1 MTTTSTEPAAP
12 ATPGGQVSPW
22 NAEQKQ
28 LRKSME
34 QYFEPLSAGAVED
47 DLAGVF
53 NREKWDMIRESGAIR
68 IPFDP
73 EWGGLGH
80 DALTLVYALE
90 HLGFGCRDSG
100 LLFGL
105 ATQIVSMAIPIQKFG
120 SDEQKDR
127 YLRRLIDGEILSAH
141 AISEPGAGS
150 DATGMVTTVTSDGDD
165 YVLNGQKAWC
175 TSGPIADVLTVYAKG
190 EGDDAATSISA
201 FIVERDTPGVEISEP
216 IPKMGLGTSPIGM
229 IEFRDVRIPKG
240 NLLGRP
246 GAGFFILE
254 HVMTWEIL
262 CIFVMMCG
270 EMQHRLD
277 LCLDYAKQRKQ
288 FGAPIGSNQ
297 YIAGKLVDMK
307 LGLENSRK
315 HIYDTARRFAK
326 KRSVV
331 AEVSMCKLVTSEANL
346 QSALNAVQIFGARG
360 YIRETGLEKQLRDAV
375 GSPIY
380 SGTNETQRIR
390 LASMMGLPT

>member
-1 MTTTSTEPAAP
+1 MTTTSTEAAAP
-12 ATPGGQVSPW
+12 ATPGGQTSPW

-34 QYFEPLSAGAVED
+34 PYFEPLSAGAIED
-47 DLAGVF
+47 DENGVF
-53 NREKWDMIRESGAIR
+53 NRDKWDMIRESGAIR

-80 DALTLVYALE
+80 DALTLTYVLE

-105 ATQIVSMAIPIQKFG
+105 ATQIVSMAMPIQKFG
-120 SDEQKDR
+120 SDELKDR

-150 DATGMVTTVTSDGDD
+150 DATGMVTNVVSDGDE

-201 FIVERDTPGVEISEP
+201 FIVERGTPGLTIGDPV
-216 IPKMGLGTSPIGM
+216 PKMGLGTSPFGM
-229 IEFRDVRIPKG
+229 IEFKDVRIPKS
-240 NLLGRP
+240 NLLGRA
-246 GAGFFILE
+246 GAGFFVLE

-277 LCLDYAKQRKQ
+277 RCVDYAKKRQQ

-297 YIAGKLVDMK
+297 YIQGKLVDMK
-307 LGLENSRK
+307 IGLENSRK

-346 QSALNAVQIFGARG
+346 QSALNAVQIFGAKG
-360 YIRETGLEKQLRDAV
+360 YIRETGLEKQLRDAI

-390 LASMMGLPT
+390 LASMMGIS

>member
-1 MTTTSTEPAAP
+1 MTTASTSAA
-12 ATPGGQVSPW
+12 AETGGQVSPW
-22 NAEQKQ
+22 SAEQKE
-28 LRKSME
+28 LRKSIE
-34 QYFEPLSAGAVED
+34 PYFERLSAGVLED
-47 DLAGVF
+47 DENGVF
-53 NREKWDMIRESGAIR
+53 NREKWDLIRESGAIR
-68 IPFDP
+68 LPFDP

-80 DALTLVYALE
+80 DALTLVYVLE

-105 ATQIVSMAIPIQKFG
+105 ATQIVSMAIPLQKFG
-120 SDEQKDR
+120 SDELKDR

-150 DATGMVTTVTSDGDD
+150 DATCMATTVATDGDE
-165 YVLNGQKAWC
+165 YVLNGEKAWC
-175 TSGPIADVLTVYAKG
+175 TSGPIADVLTVYARG

-201 FIVERDTPGVEISEP
+201 FIVERDTPGLVIHDA
-216 IPKMGLGTSPIGM
+216 IPKMGLGTSPFGL
-229 IEFRDVRIPKG
+229 IEVHDVRVPKG
-240 NLLGRP
+240 HLLGRP
-246 GAGFFILE
+246 GAGFFVLE

-270 EMQHRLD
+270 EMQARLD
-277 LCLDYAKQRKQ
+277 MCLDYAKKRKQ

-315 HIYDTARRFAK
+315 HVYDTARRFAK

-331 AEVSMCKLVTSEANL
+331 TEVSMCKLVTSEANL

-360 YIRETGLEKQLRDAV
+360 YTRETGLEKQLRDAV

-390 LASMMGLPT
+390 LASMMGLP

>member
-1 MTTTSTEPAAP
+1 
-12 ATPGGQVSPW
+12 
-22 NAEQKQ
+22 
-28 LRKSME
+28 
-34 QYFEPLSAGAVED
+34 
-47 DLAGVF
+47 VF
-53 NREKWDMIRESGAIR
+53 NRDKWELLRQSDVIR
-68 IPFDP
+68 IPFLP

-80 DALTLVYALE
+80 DALTLTYVLE
-90 HLGFGCRDSG
+90 HLGYGCRDSG

-120 SDEQKDR
+120 SDELKDR
-127 YLRRLIDGEILSAH
+127 YLRRLIDGEIISAH

-150 DATGMVTTVTSDGDD
+150 DATGMVTTVAKDGDE
-165 YVLNGQKAWC
+165 YVLNGEKAWC

-201 FIVERDTPGVEISEP
+201 FIVERDTPGLTIGEP
-216 IPKMGLGTSPIGM
+216 IPKMGLGTSPFGM
-229 IEFRDVRIPKG
+229 IEFKDVRIPAG
-240 NLLGRP
+240 NMLGRP
-246 GAGFFILE
+246 GSGFFVLE

-262 CIFVMMCG
+262 GIFGMMCG

-277 LCLDYAKQRKQ
+277 LSVRYAKRRQQ

-307 LGLENSRK
+307 IGLESSRK
-315 HIYDTARRFAK
+315 HIYDTARQFAK
-326 KRSVV
+326 GRSVV
-331 AEVSMCKLVTSEANL
+331 AEVSMAKLVTSEANL
-346 QSALNAVQIFGARG
+346 QSALNAVQIHGARG
-360 YIRETGLEKQLRDAV
+360 YIRETGLEKQLRDAI

-390 LASMMGLPT
+390 LASMMGLPQS

>member
-1 MTTTSTEPAAP
+1 MTTASTSAA
-12 ATPGGQVSPW
+12 AETGGQVSPW
-22 NAEQKQ
+22 SAEQKE
-28 LRKSME
+28 LRKSIE
-34 QYFEPLSAGAVED
+34 PYFDRLSAGVLED
-47 DLAGVF
+47 DENGVF

-68 IPFDP
+68 LPFDP

-80 DALTLVYALE
+80 DALTLVYVLE

-105 ATQIVSMAIPIQKFG
+105 ATQIVSMAIPLQKFG
-120 SDEQKDR
+120 SDELKDR

-150 DATGMVTTVTSDGDD
+150 DATGMVTTVVSDGDE
-165 YVLNGQKAWC
+165 YVLNGEKAWC
-175 TSGPIADVLTVYAKG
+175 TSGPIADLLTVYARG

-201 FIVERDTPGVEISEP
+201 FIVERDTPGVQIGEP
-216 IPKMGLGTSPIGM
+216 IPKMGLGTSPFGM
-229 IEFRDVRIPKG
+229 IKFDDVRIPKG
-240 NLLGRP
+240 NLVGRP
-246 GAGFFILE
+246 GAGFFVLE

-270 EMQHRLD
+270 EMQQRLD
-277 LCLDYAKQRKQ
+277 MCVDYAKKRKQ

-297 YIAGKLVDMK
+297 YVAGKLVDMK

-326 KRSVV
+326 RRSVV
-331 AEVSMCKLVTSEANL
+331 TEVSMCKLVTSEANL

-390 LASMMGLPT
+390 LASMMGLP